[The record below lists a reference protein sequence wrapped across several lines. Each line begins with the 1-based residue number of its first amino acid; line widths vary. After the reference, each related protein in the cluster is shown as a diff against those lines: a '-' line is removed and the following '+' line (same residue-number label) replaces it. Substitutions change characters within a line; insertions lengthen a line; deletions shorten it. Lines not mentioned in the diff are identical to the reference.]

1 MTMEAKMTGTTEA
14 CDPVRDRVEELCDDM
29 KETVDNVSKR
39 IDQLDIDSARQ
50 QLHLLTMIGAAQKGI
65 IADKDVRINELRD
78 RIYDLD
84 NELAEARNDLE
95 NSKDDIVHLAERNK
109 ALSDA
114 WSTCRD
120 NLDRANGG
128 LQASVRIMLAMAVF
142 MFVEMLVIAW
152 LALA

>member
-1 MTMEAKMTGTTEA
+1 MIV
-14 CDPVRDRVEELCDDM
+14 DPLTLEHDMDLCADNVNGVADSL

-39 IDQLDIDSARQ
+39 IDQLDIDAARQ

-65 IADKDVRINELRD
+65 IADKDVKINELRD

-95 NSKDDIVHLAERNK
+95 NAKDDIVHLAERNK
-109 ALSDA
+109 VLSDT

-142 MFVEMLVIAW
+142 MLVELLVIAW

>member
-1 MTMEAKMTGTTEA
+1 M
-14 CDPVRDRVEELCDDM
+14 DLCADNVNGVADSL

-39 IDQLDIDSARQ
+39 IDQLDIDAARQ

-65 IADKDVRINELRD
+65 IADKDVKINELRD

-95 NSKDDIVHLAERNK
+95 NAKDDIVHLAERNK
-109 ALSDA
+109 ALSDT

-128 LQASVRIMLAMAVF
+128 LQASVRIMFAMAVF
-142 MFVEMLVIAW
+142 MLVELLVIAW

>member
-1 MTMEAKMTGTTEA
+1 M
-14 CDPVRDRVEELCDDM
+14 DLCADNVNGVADSL

-39 IDQLDIDSARQ
+39 IDQLDIDAARQ

-95 NSKDDIVHLAERNK
+95 NAKDDIVHLAERNK
-109 ALSDA
+109 VLSDT

-128 LQASVRIMLAMAVF
+128 LQASVRIMFAMAAF
-142 MFVEMLVIAW
+142 MLVELLVIAW

>member
-1 MTMEAKMTGTTEA
+1 M
-14 CDPVRDRVEELCDDM
+14 DLCADNDM
-29 KETVDNVSKR
+29 DLCADNVNGVADSLKETVDNVSKR
-39 IDQLDIDSARQ
+39 IDQLDIDVARQ

-65 IADKDVRINELRD
+65 IADKDVRINELLD

-95 NSKDDIVHLAERNK
+95 NAKDDIVHLAERNK
-109 ALSDA
+109 ALSDT

-142 MFVEMLVIAW
+142 MLIELLVIAW

>member
-1 MTMEAKMTGTTEA
+1 M
-14 CDPVRDRVEELCDDM
+14 DLCADNVNGVVDSL

-39 IDQLDIDSARQ
+39 IDQLDIDAARQ

-84 NELAEARNDLE
+84 NELAEARSDLE
-95 NSKDDIVHLAERNK
+95 NAKYDIVHLAERNK
-109 ALSDA
+109 VLSDT

-142 MFVEMLVIAW
+142 MLVELLVIAW

>member
-1 MTMEAKMTGTTEA
+1 MEMDIEMSTE
-14 CDPVRDRVEELCDDM
+14 DLCYDSEINSL

-39 IDQLDIDSARQ
+39 IDQLDIDAARQ

-65 IADKDVRINELRD
+65 IADKDVKINELRD

-95 NSKDDIVHLAERNK
+95 NAKDDIVHLAERNK
-109 ALSDA
+109 VLSDT

-142 MFVEMLVIAW
+142 MLVELLVIAW

>member
-1 MTMEAKMTGTTEA
+1 M
-14 CDPVRDRVEELCDDM
+14 DLCADNVNGVADSL
-29 KETVDNVSKR
+29 KETVDNVFKR
-39 IDQLDIDSARQ
+39 IDQLDIDAARQ

-65 IADKDVRINELRD
+65 IADKDVKINELRD

-84 NELAEARNDLE
+84 NELAEARNNLE
-95 NSKDDIVHLAERNK
+95 NAKDDIIHLAERNK
-109 ALSDA
+109 ALSDT

-128 LQASVRIMLAMAVF
+128 LQASVRIMFAMAAF
-142 MFVEMLVIAW
+142 MLVELLVIAW

>member
-1 MTMEAKMTGTTEA
+1 MARDIEISAEDLCYDSMTDSFNEAI
-14 CDPVRDRVEELCDDM
+14 DD
-29 KETVDNVSKR
+29 VSAR
-39 IDQLDIDSARQ
+39 IDKLDIDAARQ

-95 NSKDDIVHLAERNK
+95 NAKDDIVHLAERNK
-109 ALSDA
+109 VLSDT

-128 LQASVRIMLAMAVF
+128 LQASVRIMLAMAAF
-142 MFVEMLVIAW
+142 MLVELLVIAW

>member
-1 MTMEAKMTGTTEA
+1 M
-14 CDPVRDRVEELCDDM
+14 DLCADNVNGVADSL

-39 IDQLDIDSARQ
+39 IDQLDIDAARQ

-65 IADKDVRINELRD
+65 IADKDVRINELLD

-95 NSKDDIVHLAERNK
+95 NAKDDIVHLAERNK
-109 ALSDA
+109 VLSDT

-142 MFVEMLVIAW
+142 MLVELLVIAW

>member
-1 MTMEAKMTGTTEA
+1 MARDLDISAEDLDFDDG
-14 CDPVRDRVEELCDDM
+14 CVRSTFEETIGD
-29 KETVDNVSKR
+29 VSKR
-39 IDQLDIDSARQ
+39 IDQLDIDAARQ
-50 QLHLLTMIGAAQKGI
+50 QLHLLTMIGSAQRGI

-95 NSKDDIVHLAERNK
+95 NAKDDIVHLAERNK

-128 LQASVRIMLAMAVF
+128 LQASVRIMFAMAAF
-142 MFVEMLVIAW
+142 MLVELLVIAW

>member
-1 MTMEAKMTGTTEA
+1 M
-14 CDPVRDRVEELCDDM
+14 DLCADNVNGVADSL

-39 IDQLDIDSARQ
+39 IDQLDIDAARQ
-50 QLHLLTMIGAAQKGI
+50 QLHLMTMIGAAQKGI

-95 NSKDDIVHLAERNK
+95 NAKDDIVHLAERNK
-109 ALSDA
+109 VLSDT

-142 MFVEMLVIAW
+142 MLVELLVIAW